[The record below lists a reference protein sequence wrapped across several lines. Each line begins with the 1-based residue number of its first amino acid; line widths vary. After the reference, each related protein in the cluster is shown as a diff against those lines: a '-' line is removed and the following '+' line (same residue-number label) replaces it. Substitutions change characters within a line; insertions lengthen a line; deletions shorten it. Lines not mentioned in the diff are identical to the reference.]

1 MPVFSTAKILESA
14 SNVDVTEYE
23 QFLIQYTPG
32 AKIELDLADGEKSR
46 IFMRN
51 LNKAADRLSYKL
63 YRVSSNE
70 SKIVFR
76 IMRVRGPRQKKVV
89 STQVIVNSTKK

>member
-1 MPVFSTAKILESA
+1 MPVFSTAKVLESA

-46 IFMRN
+46 IVMRN

-70 SKIVFR
+70 NKIVFR
-76 IMRVRGPRQKKVV
+76 IMRVRGPRQKKVA
-89 STQVIVNSTKK
+89 STQVTITAVKK

>member
-1 MPVFSTAKILESA
+1 MPVFSTAKVLESA

-46 IFMRN
+46 IVMRN

-63 YRVSSNE
+63 YRVSSTVN
-70 SKIVFR
+70 KIVFR

-89 STQVIVNSTKK
+89 SNQVTITAAKK

>member
-46 IFMRN
+46 IVMRN